1 MSEHRRAT
9 VTAHPQY
16 EGDRLRR
23 YDITIELCEGV
34 APIETPPVLGHEL
47 RLRLVR
53 LRAGS

>member
-23 YDITIELCEGV
+23 YDITIELCEGI
-34 APIETPPVLGHEL
+34 APIEVPPVLGHEL